1 MAMSEVR
8 ATTAKQM
15 YWPAARW
22 RCAPPMQRSN
32 PSSVVG
38 GGEMNL
44 ATSSVV
50 SDTNSDGASLNR
62 NSRSVTI
69 DPINVGSPVRQSV
82 AEGIA
87 LGTGTGETT
96 VSAAITSW

>member
-15 YWPAARW
+15 YWPAARL
-22 RCAPPMQRSN
+22 RCAQPMKRSN

-62 NSRSVTI
+62 SSRSVTI
-69 DPINVGSPVRQSV
+69 DPINVGSPVRQS
-82 AEGIA
+82 AADGIG
-87 LGTGTGETT
+87 LGSGTVETT
-96 VSAAITSW
+96 GSTAVTS

>member
-1 MAMSEVR
+1 MSEAR

-22 RCAPPMQRSN
+22 RCAQPMNRSN

-38 GGEMNL
+38 GGEMNR

-50 SDTNSDGASLNR
+50 SDTNSDGASANR
-62 NSRSVTI
+62 NSRNVTI
-69 DPINVGSPVRQSV
+69 DPVSVGSPVRQSV
-82 AEGIA
+82 AD
-87 LGTGTGETT
+87 GTGLGSGTVETT
-96 VSAAITSW
+96 ASTAIVSW